1 MLFATSAQKTLS
13 DIIRDYRQ
21 GELTN
26 PPAAGTGADL
36 PGPEHIF
43 GITYGPS
50 GPTALKFAPGDIV
63 PLITTGP
70 SPTLG
75 ISADL
80 DNEAYQTAALYGPSK
95 KTFLLRE
102 MPEERSNIYAPIT
115 VRQFGVAV
123 DFISPL
129 QHGAVQVSGFVWVPF
144 EDIPALQTPRKFVIL
159 RKNERHGGK
168 PFLQA
173 AADGTAEI
181 IRTDTSRTRED
192 GFTWGLIRLGTPYRG
207 TLSRLP
213 ADTESMEPFQ
223 RVFHK
228 TQEEGEYS
236 TDWNDWKMQSV
247 GQIGGCSSDLKA
259 QFRSPRTYIT
269 PIDPYDAEKQ
279 NFVRIKRVQELDLSS
294 LGDFIYIDRE
304 TGEITASNHENDE
317 RSLTRWPDYIDTP
330 AGLQPFTG
338 GIYPAT
344 CISKTEIVVLGRTLS
359 RNELFTNER
368 DVDIWPGDSV
378 YVRVFIQDTY
388 GSYCGPYELVHCPKD
403 DPTGTL
409 HLYVGGGSKYMDG
422 HRGWKYVDIKSTY
435 TAQNPNAVGVLVGN
449 REFLP
454 FTVHHKHQD
463 SDDIAYITEDVS
475 RVYFQEV
482 FNQFGYFE
490 KVEYGMEFNHGL

>member
-1 MLFATSAQKTLS
+1 MLFAPSAQKTLS

-36 PGPEHIF
+36 PGPEHIY
-43 GITYGPS
+43 GITYGPE
-50 GPTALKFAPGDIV
+50 GPAALTFAPGDIV
-63 PLITTGP
+63 PLITSDP
-70 SPTLG
+70 SPTYEL
-75 ISADL
+75 SADL
-80 DNEAYQTAALYGPSK
+80 DDEAYQTAALYGPSQ
-95 KTFLLRE
+95 KTFFLRE
-102 MPEERSNIYAPIT
+102 MTEEKSDIYSPIT
-115 VRQFGVAV
+115 VHQFGVAA
-123 DFISPL
+123 DFISPS
-129 QHGAVQVSGFVWVPF
+129 QYGAVQVSGFVWVPF

-159 RKNERHGGK
+159 RKNERHGGR

-192 GFTWGLIRLGTPYRG
+192 GLTWGLIRLGTPYRG

-213 ADTESMEPFQ
+213 EDTESMEPFQ

-228 TQEEGEYS
+228 TQEEGEFS
-236 TDWNDWKMQSV
+236 TDWNDWKTQSV
-247 GQIGGCSSDLKA
+247 GQIGGCSSDLNA

-304 TGEITASNHENDE
+304 TGEIAASNHGNDE
-317 RSLTRWPDYIDTP
+317 RSLTQWPDYIDTP

-368 DVDIWPGDSV
+368 NVDIWPGDSV
-378 YVRVFIQDTY
+378 YVRVFMQDTY

-403 DPTGTL
+403 DPIGTK
-409 HLYVGGGSKYMDG
+409 HVCFGTEGRWIDG
-422 HRGWKYVDIKSTY
+422 QRGWQYSSISENFRNSY
-435 TAQNPNAVGVLVGN
+435 PSAVGILVGERDIN
-449 REFLP
+449 EVVDSAGERIPFKEV
-454 FTVHHKHQD
+454 FTV
-463 SDDIAYITEDVS
+463 IGCY
-475 RVYFQEV
+475 
-482 FNQFGYFE
+482 E
-490 KVEYGMEFNHGL
+490 KVEEGMTF